1 MHNYLGSYPLVAVT
15 LEVSATKV
23 TTLQATVTAVA
34 ILQVVASLQ
43 AAVTLQIVAARVT
56 PSLQQLQYHD
66 PASANSKAA
75 EISQVAE
82 TCRNDATSCN
92 DWTSDLSHN
101 WSYNPTGWHYNPT
114 KL

>member
-34 ILQVVASLQ
+34 ILQVVATLP

-66 PASANSKAA
+66 PASANSEVA

-82 TCRNDATSCN
+82 TCRNDATSC
-92 DWTSDLSHN
+92 SD
-101 WSYNPTGWHYNPT
+101 
-114 KL
+114 